1 MTEVKWNTADLARRV
16 QDDRPLSEE
25 LTDMNVAA
33 SWRNILL
40 QVIAEE
46 YNVEF
51 HHRNNISLEWLN
63 LGWRTD

>member
-25 LTDMNVAA
+25 LTDMNVVA

-46 YNVEF
+46 HNVEF
-51 HHRNNISLEWLN
+51 HRRNNISLEWLN